1 MAHLRFLSKIEQVAA
16 FLREELAVGKWHHE
30 IPGREDL
37 AIELGVNAKTVE
49 SAMRLLEREGLLIP
63 QGAGRRR
70 RISEQAGVKAAMK
83 ITFLLY
89 EQTDPVQISYNDLN
103 HRLTRAGHFST
114 IAEKSLMD
122 LGMDVGRVA
131 KYVKGIET
139 DAWVVNSAP
148 RDILEWFSQQP
159 VPVYAIFGRSLQI
172 PIPSVKIDRILP
184 MQNAVKRLV
193 ELGHRR
199 IVLLVR
205 TDRRKPEPGLHE
217 KKFLEALESHGIRTG
232 PYNLPDWEN
241 DTDGFHD
248 CLASLFGKTPPTAL
262 LLDEPSHFYAAH
274 LFLSRRGL
282 CVPRDV
288 SMICHDP
295 DNSFAWCDPVV
306 SHFRWDASP
315 LVNCVLKWA
324 NQIAAGKHVMKRS
337 VIDAEFIEG
346 GTIGPAAGR

>member
-1 MAHLRFLSKIEQVAA
+1 MARLRFLSKIEQVAA
-16 FLREELAVGKWHHE
+16 YLREELSNGKWHVE

-49 SAMRLLEREGLLIP
+49 SALRLLEKDGLLIA

-70 RISEQAGVKAAMK
+70 RIATQVQLRSALK
-83 ITFLLY
+83 ITVMLY
-89 EQTDPVQISYNDLN
+89 EHTDPVQISYNDLS
-103 HRLTRAGHFST
+103 HRLTRAGHYST

-122 LGMDVGRVA
+122 LGMDVARVA
-131 KYVKGIET
+131 KYVKSIET
-139 DAWVVNSAP
+139 DAWVVTSGP

-172 PIPSVKIDRILP
+172 PIPSVKIDRIVP

-232 PYNLPDWEN
+232 SYNLPDWEN
-241 DTDGFHD
+241 NTEGFHH

-262 LLDEPSHFYAAH
+262 LVDEPCHFFAAH

-282 CVPRDV
+282 CIPRDV
-288 SMICHDP
+288 SIICHDP
-295 DNSFAWCDPVV
+295 DNSFVWCDPVV
-306 SHFRWDASP
+306 SHFHWDATP

-324 NQIAAGKHVMKRS
+324 NQIAVGKHVMKRS

-346 GTIGPAAGR
+346 GTIGPVWVR